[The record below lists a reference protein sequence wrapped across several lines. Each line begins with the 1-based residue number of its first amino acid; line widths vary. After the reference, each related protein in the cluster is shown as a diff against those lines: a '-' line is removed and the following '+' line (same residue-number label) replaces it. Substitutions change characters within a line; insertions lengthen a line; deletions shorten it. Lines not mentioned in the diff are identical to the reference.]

1 MTPVGKI
8 ILDFATLEAPQPF
21 EGKPEVLFARNANS
35 I

>member
-1 MTPVGKI
+1 MTPAGKI